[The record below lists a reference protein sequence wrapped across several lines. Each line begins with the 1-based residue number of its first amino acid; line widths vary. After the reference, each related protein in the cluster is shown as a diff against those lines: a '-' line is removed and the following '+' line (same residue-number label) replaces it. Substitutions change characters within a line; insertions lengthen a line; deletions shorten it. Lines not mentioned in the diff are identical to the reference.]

1 MSLDLAFTPSGRVI
15 AVEDSAEETLRLDG
29 SMEASA
35 DGRLKKAAKT
45 FAASQAEGLFLLAT
59 ERFDGPLPP
68 SLAFWRDFAAR
79 YLTALCHTPEIAGD
93 TLGEPIPPPD
103 DGRIGGACS

>member
-45 FAASQAEGLFLLAT
+45 FAASQAAGLFLLAT

-68 SLAFWRDFAAR
+68 SPAFWRDLAV
-79 YLTALCHTPEIAGD
+79 
-93 TLGEPIPPPD
+93 
-103 DGRIGGACS
+103 